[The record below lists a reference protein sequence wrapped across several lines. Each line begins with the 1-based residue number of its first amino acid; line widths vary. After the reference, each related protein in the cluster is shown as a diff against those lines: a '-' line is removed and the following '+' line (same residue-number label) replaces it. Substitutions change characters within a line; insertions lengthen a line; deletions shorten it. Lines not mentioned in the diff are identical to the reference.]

1 MSDSFSSQSR
11 RRFIKNAAL
20 FSAGL
25 ATPLLRIPFARTQE
39 TVMVDAVTIGSGFG
53 GAIASWR
60 LAEAGITNVVLE
72 KGRRWPVTNP
82 QANETFATFRNPD
95 RRAGWLRV
103 DSPVANIGFGPAIDR
118 LRINPPY
125 VGVFEGL
132 NDLNLLD
139 SFGAPDPRVNLE
151 KINLRGITV
160 LNGVGVGGGSLVYNT
175 ILYQPNEQNFRRIFP
190 QGIDYNE
197 MAQIYYPRVLA
208 NIANGP
214 TPQDIL
220 NTNWYRATRV
230 LLEQGRAAGYRS
242 FLVNLGMEWDKVR
255 DEINGTRV
263 PSAIIGETW
272 QGMNS
277 DAKASLD
284 KNYLAMAEAS
294 GLTTVLPQHLVTDIA
309 DNPGGG
315 FQVIVNEIDENGNT
329 IATKTFISRLLFLGA
344 GSLGSSALLVRA
356 KGKNTLAN
364 LAANDFI
371 GAGWGGNGDHLAILR
386 DLPSTS
392 NSNNDGQGGPAGA
405 VLQDFPFVEEFD
417 GISLAPGHQGTPI
430 STRPNPRYNGINP
443 VSLMNLAQWNNNN
456 GLLGLGIG
464 LPTGT
469 VPFTYNPAD
478 DSVNLN
484 WPDNANSAYVKAMYR
499 MTDRLNLRNSA
510 VTRRPEA
517 TVAAP
522 TTAHPLGGAVMGM
535 ACDLDGR
542 VLGYQAQGLYV
553 VDGALIPGSTAAC
566 NPALTIAAT
575 AERSMEKI
583 RQSGEWSALLG
594 RPI

>member
-1 MSDSFSSQSR
+1 MSNFSSQSR

-39 TVMVDAVTIGSGFG
+39 TQMVDAVVIGSGFG
-53 GAIASWR
+53 GAVAALR
-60 LAEAGITNVVLE
+60 LSEAGINTVVLE
-72 KGRRWPVTNP
+72 KGRRWPVNNP
-82 QANETFATFRNPD
+82 QANETFSTFRAPD
-95 RRAGWLRV
+95 RRSGWLRFN
-103 DSPVANIGFGPAIDR
+103 SPVVGFGFGDAVDN
-118 LRINPPY
+118 LTINPPY
-125 VGVFEGL
+125 VGMFEGFDNL
-132 NDLNLLD
+132 DLLD
-139 SFGAPDPRVNLE
+139 FLGFPDPRVNLE
-151 KINLRGITV
+151 KVNIRGVSILT
-160 LNGVGVGGGSLVYNT
+160 GAGVGGGSLVYNT

-197 MAQIYYPRVLA
+197 MAQLYYPRVLA
-208 NIANGP
+208 TIPNGP

-230 LLEQGRAAGYRS
+230 LLEQGEAAGYRS
-242 FLVNLGMEWDKVR
+242 FLVNLGIEWDKVR

-272 QGMNS
+272 HGLNS
-277 DAKASLD
+277 DAKASVD
-284 KNYLAMAEAS
+284 KNYLAMAEAL
-294 GLTTVLPQHLVTDIA
+294 GTTILPQHMVMDIA

-315 FQVIVNEIDENGNT
+315 FQVIVNQIDDNGNT
-329 IATKTFISRLLFLGA
+329 VATKTFISRLVFLGA
-344 GSLGSSALLVRA
+344 GSVGSSAILVRA

-364 LAANDFI
+364 LSANDFI
-371 GAGWGGNGDHLAILR
+371 GAGWAGNGDHLALMFG
-386 DLPSTS
+386 LPSTS
-392 NSNNDGQGGPAGA
+392 NSNNDGQGGPAGT
-405 VLQDFPFVEEFD
+405 VIQDFPFVEEFD
-417 GISLAPGHQGTPI
+417 GVSLAPGHQGTPVL
-430 STRPNPRYNGINP
+430 TRPNPRYNGINP
-443 VSLMNLAQWNNNN
+443 ISLMNLAQWTNNN

-464 LPTGT
+464 LPTAT

-478 DSVNLN
+478 DSVNLRL
-484 WPDNANSAYVKAMYR
+484 PDNANSAFVKAMYR
-499 MTDRLNLRNSA
+499 MTARLNLRNSA
-510 VTRRPEA
+510 VGRRPGS

-522 TTAHPLGGAVMGM
+522 STAHPLGGAVMGM

-542 VLGYQAQGLYV
+542 VLGYQGQGLYV